1 LADELAFMKKI
12 YSFFIFLSFI
22 LQINAQQQYRIVTV
36 GFYNLENF
44 FDTINDPNKND
55 EDFTPNGAL
64 GYNKEV
70 FTDKVSKL
78 SDVLSLISTDQ
89 TPEGL
94 SLIGVAE
101 VENRSVLE
109 SLVASPK
116 LKDRNYQIV
125 HYDSPDLRG
134 IDVGFLYNPKYFKVK
149 HSEPLNVKLAG
160 DEGKGFFTRDVL
172 FIEGVFMGDPTF
184 VFVNHWPSRR
194 GGEEASAPARFAAAK
209 VVKHKVDS
217 LIAIDP
223 NYKIFIMGD
232 FNDEPVSP
240 SIASVLG
247 AKGYVKDLKQGDIYN
262 PWVEFYKKG
271 IGSSAF
277 NDSWGLF
284 DQVMMSTGNL
294 KEYTNNYYFHKAVIF
309 KRDFMIQKTGRYKNY
324 PKRTFDSNRYAGGYS
339 DHFPTYLI
347 FVKPVN

>member
-1 LADELAFMKKI
+1 MATELNLMKKI
-12 YSFFIFLSFI
+12 FAFFILLSFI
-22 LQINAQQQYRIVTV
+22 IQVQAQQQYRVVTV
-36 GFYNLENF
+36 GFYNLENL
-44 FDTINDPNKND
+44 FDTINDPLKND

-64 GYNKEV
+64 GYNGEV
-70 FTDKVSKL
+70 FLDKISKL
-78 SDVLSLISTDQ
+78 SDIISIISTDQ

-109 SLVASPK
+109 TLVASQK

-134 IDVGFLYNPKYFKVK
+134 IDVGLLYNPKYFKVK
-149 HSEPLNVKLAG
+149 YSEPLNVTLNG
-160 DEGKGFFTRDVL
+160 GEGKGFYTRDVL
-172 FIEGVFMGDPTF
+172 FVEGIFMGDPTF

-217 LIAIDP
+217 LITINP
-223 NYKIFIMGD
+223 NYKILIMGD

-240 SIASVLG
+240 SIVDVLG
-247 AKGYVKDLKQGDIYN
+247 AKGNLKDLKQGDIYN
-262 PWVEFYKKG
+262 PWVDFYKKG

-347 FVKPVN
+347 FVKPVQ

>member
-1 LADELAFMKKI
+1 MKKI
-12 YSFFIFLSFI
+12 YAIFI
-22 LQINAQQQYRIVTV
+22 LVGLTFQLNAQQQYRVVTV
-36 GFYNLENF
+36 GFYNLENL
-44 FDTINDPNKND
+44 FDTINDPLKND

-70 FTDKVSKL
+70 FIDKISKI
-78 SDVLSLISTDQ
+78 SDILSLISTDQ

-94 SLIGVAE
+94 SMIGVAE

-109 SLVASPK
+109 SLVAAPK

-134 IDVGFLYNPKYFKVK
+134 IDVGFLYNPKYFKLK
-149 HSEPLNVKLAG
+149 YSEPLTVNLIG

-172 FIEGVFMGDPTF
+172 YIEGYFMGDPTF

-209 VVKHKVDS
+209 VVKNKVDS
-217 LIAIDP
+217 LMAINSDS
-223 NYKIFIMGD
+223 KIFIMGD

-240 SIASVLG
+240 SIANVLG
-247 AKGYVKDLKQGDIYN
+247 AKGNLKDLKQGDIYN
-262 PWVEFYKKG
+262 PWVDFYKKG
-271 IGSSAF
+271 LGSSAF

-294 KEYTNNYYFHKAVIF
+294 KEYSKNYYFHKAVIF

-324 PKRTFDSNRYAGGYS
+324 PKRTFDSNRYVGGYS

-347 FVKPVN
+347 LVKPVN